1 MRWNPKTGALDRQA
15 GVPRVALRF
24 STTRNPAS
32 ISFNYP
38 TRGESI
44 WQVQRGS
51 ETRLNAIL
59 LPLYCIKLRDQKPRI
74 ARRADLPSRV
84 DSDG

>member
-1 MRWNPKTGALDRQA
+1 MSSNPKKGALDRQA

-32 ISFNYP
+32 IGLNYP

-44 WQVQRGS
+44 WQMNSG
-51 ETRLNAIL
+51 
-59 LPLYCIKLRDQKPRI
+59 D
-74 ARRADLPSRV
+74 
-84 DSDG
+84 